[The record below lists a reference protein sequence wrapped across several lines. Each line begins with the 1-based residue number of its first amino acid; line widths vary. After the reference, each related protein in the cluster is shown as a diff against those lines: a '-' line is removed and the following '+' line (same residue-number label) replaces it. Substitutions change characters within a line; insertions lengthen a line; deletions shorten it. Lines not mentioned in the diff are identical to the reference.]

1 MIPSPIPSA
10 VRRHSRCDIVICVED
25 ARHLMPYAKH
35 LLASVM
41 RIRVRADEFR
51 FLHHDVR
58 RLLVRQGNWFVAE
71 LPAPESMR
79 LVPLFQGFLRGALT
93 FGIRLRASQRQL
105 LRLVA
110 RHPFLKDIL
119 ETIMNAEIPTTT
131 ALSNTFVACP
141 PPSPT
146 ASAPAVR
153 PKPKVRLGK
162 PRLTGW
168 QSPCCAVSN
177 GGK

>member
-1 MIPSPIPSA
+1 MIPSPLSVLA
-10 VRRHSRCDIVICVED
+10 KRKRSRCDIVICVED

-41 RIRVRADEFR
+41 RIRVRADEVR
-51 FLHHDVR
+51 FLHPDVR

-71 LPAPESMR
+71 VPATEGMR
-79 LVPLFQGFLRGALT
+79 LVPLFQGFLRGAIT

-105 LRLVA
+105 RRLVA
-110 RHPFLKDIL
+110 RHPFLNDIL
-119 ETIMNAEIPTTT
+119 ETVMNTTDT
-131 ALSNTFVACP
+131 TLSPCLSTFIACP
-141 PPSPT
+141 APSPN
-146 ASAPAVR
+146 APAPAIQR
-153 PKPKVRLGK
+153 KPKVRIGK

-168 QSPCCAVSN
+168 RSPCCI